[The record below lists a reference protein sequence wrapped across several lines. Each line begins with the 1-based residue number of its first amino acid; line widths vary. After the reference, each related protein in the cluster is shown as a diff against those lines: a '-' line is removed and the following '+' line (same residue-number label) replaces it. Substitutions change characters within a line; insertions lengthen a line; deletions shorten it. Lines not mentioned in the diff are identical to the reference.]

1 MRTAL
6 MQACQ
11 HGHWEVVQTLIL
23 FNANIHRSDY
33 LNGGTALHLA
43 ALNGHSRCIRL
54 LLADYVPSTPK
65 FWTNNEE
72 PASKFDFRYRHSNLI
87 LVGYKFLYSTS
98 SKSLIHFLHLIH
110 QCSQGGG

>member
-1 MRTAL
+1 ML
-6 MQACQ
+6 DN
-11 HGHWEVVQTLIL
+11 VVMHFIGDQ
-23 FNANIHRSDY
+23 IHRSDY

-72 PASKFDFRYRHSNLI
+72 PVSKFDFRYRRSNLI

-98 SKSLIHFLHLIH
+98 SSH
-110 QCSQGGG
+110 